1 MKMIGFMEMLNT
13 IASSLLAVK
22 KKSPLVHQITNYV
35 TVNDCANVTLAIG
48 GSPVMA
54 DDLAEAAEMAAL
66 AQALVLNI
74 GTLNARTIASILA
87 AGKTA
92 RNRGIPVIL
101 DPVGIGATKLRTD
114 TVKTI
119 IEEVRPTVIRGNM
132 SEIKCLAGFDVE
144 IKGVDSIADERQGA
158 LVARTLAKRLKCI
171 IAITGKQDFVS
182 DGTRTTLIDNGHEF
196 LSKVTGT
203 GCMTSALVGAY
214 CGAMQDWYVGTV
226 AGILT
231 MGLAGEIAEHSLVPG
246 DGIGMFKVRLFDA
259 IYNLSPENICMQGRI
274 RCE

>member
-1 MKMIGFMEMLNT
+1 MEMLNT

-74 GTLNARTIASILA
+74 GTLNARTIAAMLA

-182 DGTRTTLIDNGHEF
+182 DGTRTTLIDNGHEL
-196 LSKVTGT
+196 LSKVSGT

-231 MGLAGEIAEHSLVPG
+231 MGLSGEIAEHSLVPG

-259 IYNLSPENICMQGRI
+259 IYNLSPENIRMQGRI
-274 RCE
+274 SCE